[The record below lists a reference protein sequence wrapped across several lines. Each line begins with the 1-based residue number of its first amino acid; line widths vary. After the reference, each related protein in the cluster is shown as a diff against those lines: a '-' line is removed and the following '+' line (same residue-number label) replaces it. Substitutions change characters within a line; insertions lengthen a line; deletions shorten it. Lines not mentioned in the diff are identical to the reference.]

1 VNSDKLKIAFGKV
14 LLSLRSEKGLSQQE
28 LGDSCELE
36 RAYISRIERG
46 LQLPSLTVIFKISSY
61 FQITPG
67 ELIDKV
73 YNQIKRS
80 KG

>member
-1 VNSDKLKIAFGKV
+1 MNSDKLKIAFGKV